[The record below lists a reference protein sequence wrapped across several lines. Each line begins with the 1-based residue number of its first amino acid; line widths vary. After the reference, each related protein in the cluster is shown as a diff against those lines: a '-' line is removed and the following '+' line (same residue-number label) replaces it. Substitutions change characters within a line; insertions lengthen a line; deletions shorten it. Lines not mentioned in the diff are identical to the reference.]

1 MYPWGL
7 GKEQSQ
13 ILSPNKPGLD
23 ARPCPWGLGKMP
35 VSPAVCSLS
44 WRAVY
49 LSLGHRQLLRLCLE
63 SHTSLQEHK
72 SSLVCS
78 QSLTEPPCLSL
89 ITGDQHQLTGTG
101 EAQMGTSVAF
111 IYPGL
116 PPPGPEQC
124 RGTIGSGIS
133 STYYCLL
140 CFLSLKAGPAFVFV
154 LREGVLLVVLW
165 GFDGFVFCYSY
176 CYAALNL
183 ILFCLRLPVARVGM
197 F

>member
-1 MYPWGL
+1 MIRAHHSLAQGEHPRLLLKGENSDQDSCGMYPWGL

-35 VSPAVCSLS
+35 VPPAVCSLS

-49 LSLGHRQLLRLCLE
+49 LSLGHRQLLGLCLE
-63 SHTSLQEHK
+63 SHTDLQGHK

-101 EAQMGTSVAF
+101 EPQMGTSVAF
-111 IYPGL
+111 FHL
-116 PPPGPEQC
+116 PW
-124 RGTIGSGIS
+124 S
-133 STYYCLL
+133 S
-140 CFLSLKAGPAFVFV
+140 SPWSRAMQ
-154 LREGVLLVVLW
+154 RSHWLW
-165 GFDGFVFCYSY
+165 
-176 CYAALNL
+176 NK
-183 ILFCLRLPVARVGM
+183 
-197 F
+197 